1 MSITLK
7 TQPKNKTDHG
17 GKTMVTSRTEY
28 MQSVKGVLL
37 KVGKILLQVL
47 KILLII
53 YLAFFSFLAVHEW
66 MGHILADELMF
77 ARHGTTI
84 ETLDVVVQFVSV
96 KMEAGRW
103 TVGLAPFRIG
113 AEVITAY
120 PREMIPLTDWENGF
134 TILWGSV
141 ITTLLSL
148 VFLTAYNLRR
158 NLRSF
163 PWFAAAFALSSIL
176 DDQFNLTFG
185 ASPDALIG
193 AVQMGSNS
201 SLFKG
206 VVISLILLQGWLL
219 LRLAFRYRRGSQARP
234 PVNEWKG
241 NSK

>member
-1 MSITLK
+1 MNTTNIRF
-7 TQPKNKTDHG
+7 TQWNKELVKA
-17 GKTMVTSRTEY
+17 GK
-28 MQSVKGVLL
+28 VLL
-37 KVGKILLQVL
+37 RILGILLAA
-47 KILLII
+47 
-53 YLAFFSFLAVHEW
+53 YLAFFCYLAVHEW
-66 MGHILADELMF
+66 AGHILADALMF

-120 PREMIPLTDWENGF
+120 PREMITLTDWENGF
-134 TILWGSV
+134 SILWGSV

-148 VFLTAYNLRR
+148 VFLAAYNLRR

-206 VVISLILLQGWLL
+206 LVICLILLQGWLL
-219 LRLAFRYRRGSQARP
+219 FRLAFHYWRGRQAHP
-234 PVNEWKG
+234 MVNE
-241 NSK
+241 

>member
-1 MSITLK
+1 MSVTLK
-7 TQPKNKTDHG
+7 TQPKNKTDNG
-17 GKTMVTSRTEY
+17 GETMVTSPTEY
-28 MQSVKGVLL
+28 MRSIKGGFLN
-37 KVGKILLQVL
+37 VGKILLQLL

-53 YLAFFSFLAVHEW
+53 YLAFFIFLAVHEW
-66 MGHILADELMF
+66 MGHILCDALMF

-120 PREMIPLTDWENGF
+120 PKEMITLTDWENGF
-134 TILWGSV
+134 SILWGSG

-193 AVQMGSNS
+193 AVQMGINS

-206 VVISLILLQGWLL
+206 LVICLILLQGWLL
-219 LRLAFRYRRGSQARP
+219 LRLVFRYWCARQIAQRTT
-234 PVNEWKG
+234 
-241 NSK
+241 